1 MRCGWNKY
9 KKMENTIILPA
20 EWYPQSAV
28 QLTWPH
34 VDTDWA
40 PILDEVVPCFVA
52 IAKEVIKREKLLIVC
67 SDAEAVRAQLGGVDE
82 SRILFR
88 EMETNDT
95 WARDHGGISLFD
107 QGQPVIYDFVFNGW
121 GMKFAANK
129 DNLITRNLAAQHT
142 FAADIPVINMQPF
155 VLEGGSIESD
165 GAGTLLTTVE
175 CLASVNRNEY
185 LQKEELEAYL
195 KEVFGVQRIL
205 WLENGYLAGDDTDSH
220 VDTLARF
227 CRVDTIAYVQCTD
240 ETDEHFEELQAMEQE
255 LQAFRQMNGEPYR
268 LVPLPMADPVEWE
281 EERLPA
287 TYANFL
293 IMNGFF
299 TLTFEPTSVPL
310 LSGLKDPYAI
320 GKRAPLE
327 TSVFSLKLSGYTTA
341 VSISFPVRVTH
352 MVSVCIYSD
361 VGMRPVRY
369 DTCWNSSE
377 SVSPSGISSSNI
389 PSADDIVP
397 IPFPGIPTATYS
409 TAAPSWFIILPFR
422 RCPSSFPSLFQG
434 NAETARTVAVVMM
447 ISGLIVCVY

>member
-293 IMNGFF
+293 VMNG
-299 TLTFEPTSVPL
+299 
-310 LSGLKDPYAI
+310 
-320 GKRAPLE
+320 
-327 TSVFSLKLSGYTTA
+327 A
-341 VSISFPVRVTH
+341 VL
-352 MVSVCIYSD
+352 
-361 VGMRPVRY
+361 
-369 DTCWNSSE
+369 
-377 SVSPSGISSSNI
+377 
-389 PSADDIVP
+389 
-397 IPFPGIPTATYS
+397 
-409 TAAPSWFIILPFR
+409 LPFYDSPKDEEAR
-422 RCPSSFPSLFQG
+422 KALQQVFPEREVIGINCLPLIKQHGSLH
-434 NAETARTVAVVMM
+434 
-447 ISGLIVCVY
+447 CVTMQYPEGFIR

>member
-20 EWYPQSAV
+20 EWYPQSAI

-34 VDTDWA
+34 IDTDWA

-281 EERLPA
+281 GERLPA

-293 IMNGFF
+293 IMNG
-299 TLTFEPTSVPL
+299 
-310 LSGLKDPYAI
+310 
-320 GKRAPLE
+320 
-327 TSVFSLKLSGYTTA
+327 A
-341 VSISFPVRVTH
+341 VL
-352 MVSVCIYSD
+352 
-361 VGMRPVRY
+361 
-369 DTCWNSSE
+369 
-377 SVSPSGISSSNI
+377 
-389 PSADDIVP
+389 
-397 IPFPGIPTATYS
+397 
-409 TAAPSWFIILPFR
+409 LPFYNSPKDEMAR
-422 RCPSSFPSLFQG
+422 KALQQVFPEREVIGINCLPLIKQHGSLH
-434 NAETARTVAVVMM
+434 
-447 ISGLIVCVY
+447 CVTMQYPEGFIR